1 MDRTSREAANV
12 LQEETK
18 RSDEFIRGMTL
29 WFRRGVFELVFQ
41 GFEDLG

>member
-12 LQEETK
+12 RQEET
-18 RSDEFIRGMTL
+18 RSNEFIRGMTL